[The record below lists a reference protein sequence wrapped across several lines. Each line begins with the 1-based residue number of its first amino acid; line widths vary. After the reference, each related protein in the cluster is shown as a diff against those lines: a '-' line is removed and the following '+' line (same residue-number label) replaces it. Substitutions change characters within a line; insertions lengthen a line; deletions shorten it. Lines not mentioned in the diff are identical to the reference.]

1 MCATEI
7 TIETASATS
16 AIPTTPAC
24 KSSPPPL
31 VRECI
36 AETLGTAMIV
46 VFGCG
51 SVTAGGASLFGV
63 SFAFGTVVYL
73 MVECLGDVSGAHFN
87 PAVTLTC
94 YLSAGLP
101 LYKAPLYVAAQVA
114 GAFVG
119 GAFLKGIA
127 PSVDGRSVYNSG
139 LAIPDALT
147 VAQAFCW
154 EA

>member
-7 TIETASATS
+7 TIETASAT

-31 VRECI
+31 VRECT
-36 AETLGTAMIV
+36 AEALGTAMIV

-101 LYKAPLYVAAQVA
+101 LYKAPLYMAAQVA

-147 VAQAFCW
+147 IAQAFCW